1 MRNKNLLKF
10 LGALLFCVLPSLSL
24 LAQTKYCDSNLNA
37 SDGVTTI
44 KLSCQ
49 KTSTDTYEMKI
60 EADVEI
66 AGFGGSFIHLNG
78 TSATDM
84 RSLPIVLSNGNKTL
98 TLTMTS
104 TTIPNIYTPLYILM
118 PGEKVFNP
126 GSIDWTA
133 NCSGS
138 TFVNL
143 DLSSI
148 TSGGTALAGF
158 LASKLTYDVA
168 LPGGTTA
175 VPQITAVAVEASLVN
190 VVVTQATSLPGTATI
205 VVSENANPTNKKT
218 YTINF
223 SVFDT
228 SANTECSGISKEDAG
243 QGTFTQGYSYSFKT
257 NAAKTEVTAEFEL
270 FDAKDGPVAF
280 AWTYNPNFAETQ
292 LDNIG
297 GRKFSKT
304 FAITS
309 ETTVFK
315 IACKFAFAGGMAVT
329 KTFEYTV
336 GADCGN
342 PTNIITDQTANFSV
356 YPNPVANTL
365 YVSSDTEVAKISIYN
380 ALGKIVKSATPNSLD
395 VNISVV
401 DLPSGQYVA
410 VIQTSDG
417 QELVKKI
424 IKK

>member
-10 LGALLFCVLPSLSL
+10 LGTLLFCVLPSLSL
-24 LAQTKYCDSNLNA
+24 LAQTKYCDSNLNS
-37 SDGVTTI
+37 SDGNTTI

-49 KTSTDTYEMKI
+49 KTSTDNYEMKI

-84 RSLPIVLSNGNKTL
+84 RSLPVVLSNGNKTL
-98 TLTMTS
+98 TLTMSS
-104 TTIPNIYTPLYILM
+104 TTVPNIYTPLYILM
-118 PGEKVFNP
+118 PGEKVFSP

-175 VPQITAVAVEASLVN
+175 VPQLAAVAVESSLVS
-190 VVVTQATSLPGTATI
+190 VVVTQATALPGTATI

-228 SANTECSGISKEDAG
+228 STNTECSGISKEDAG
-243 QGTFTQGYSYSFKT
+243 QGTFGQGYSYSFKT
-257 NAAKTEVTAEFEL
+257 NETNTEVTAEFEL
-270 FDAKDGPVAF
+270 FDVKDGIVAF
-280 AWTYNPNFAETQ
+280 AWTYNPDFLETQ
-292 LDNIG
+292 MDNIG
-297 GRKFSKT
+297 GRKFSKKFT
-304 FAITS
+304 ITS
-309 ETTVFK
+309 ETTTFK

-329 KTFEYTV
+329 KVFEYTV
-336 GADCGN
+336 GANCGT
-342 PTNIITDQTANFSV
+342 PTNIIIDETTNFSI
-356 YPNPVANTL
+356 YPNPVVNTL
-365 YVSSDTEVAKISIYN
+365 NISSDVDVAKLIIYN
-380 ALGKIVKSATPNSLD
+380 TLGKVVKTVAPNASE
-395 VNISVV
+395 VNISVA